1 MKTPSIVLA
10 TILTVASAHA
20 ATTIDAAN
28 PNAYAANIGWINCRG
43 DVANGAVVGEFVC
56 SGFIY
61 SANCGWISLGNGAP
75 TNGIRYGNLA
85 AADYGVNTEQYF
97 ANGVTF
103 EAKLRGYA
111 YGANIGWIAFENT
124 GNPRVNLSTGR
135 LLGYAWGANVGWIAL
150 SETGVTVNTTVIA
163 AGTDGDGDGIPD
175 AWERT
180 HAASLLLMNAG
191 TDSDH
196 DGILDKDEY
205 AADTEPFDANDYLRI
220 TILVAPRNVGCT
232 GRCDGSDLDEQ
243 ADVVRSGDALLVAP
257 ATVADQIAPG
267 GVVTFD
273 RFNDPCCCRSRSASP
288 PLRASCRAVA
298 QAISGDELA
307 VDRWGGNRGRVR
319 KMKPLWSC
327 AEIEHRGVEIWTWT
341 GSTTA

>member
-1 MKTPSIVLA
+1 MKTIRLLTLSTALYLPSLA
-10 TILTVASAHA
+10 APLPA
-20 ATTIDAAN
+20 ATTIDAAT
-28 PNAYAANIGWINCRG
+28 PYAYGANIGWINCRG

-56 SGFIY
+56 SGSIY

-75 TNGIRYGNLA
+75 TNGIRYGNLSA
-85 AADYGVNTEQYF
+85 TDYGVNTEQYF
-97 ANGVTF
+97 ANGSTF

-150 SETGVTVNTTVIA
+150 SETGVTVNTTMIA
-163 AGTDGDGDGIPD
+163 AGTDSDGDGIPD
-175 AWERT
+175 AWERL
-180 HAASLLLMNAG
+180 HAVSLSLMNAS

-220 TILVAPRNVGCT
+220 TILVAPRNVGGT
-232 GRCDGSDLDEQ
+232 GPFATDLTWTSKPTRWYEIE
-243 ADVVRSGDALLVAP
+243 ATPSLLVAP

-273 RFNDPCCCRSRSASP
+273 RFNDPLLLSIP
-288 PLRASCRAVA
+288 A
-298 QAISGDELA
+298 Q
-307 VDRWGGNRGRVR
+307 RFYRVR
-319 KMKPLWSC
+319 AKLPL
-327 AEIEHRGVEIWTWT
+327 AP
-341 GSTTA
+341 